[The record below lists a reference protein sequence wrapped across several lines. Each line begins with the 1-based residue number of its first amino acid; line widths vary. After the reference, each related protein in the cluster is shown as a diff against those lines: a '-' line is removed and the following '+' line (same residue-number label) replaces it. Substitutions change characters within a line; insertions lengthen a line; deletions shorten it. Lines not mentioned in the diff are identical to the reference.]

1 MTREE
6 VAKLIYVIKATYP
19 RAFASYTDA
28 DTRNML
34 AAWHMVLGHYD
45 YALASNGLRIYLA
58 NDTKGFPPSPGQVID
73 GIQKVQKPAEQ
84 DMTEL
89 EAWAMVRRA
98 ISRAGYYSE
107 EEFNKLPPLVRKAV
121 GAPGNLKEWAMMDAD
136 TVESVGQ
143 SHFIR
148 NFRTVA
154 ARVRE
159 EAKLPENLRP
169 YTQAIA
175 ESLSG
180 DASRAIET
188 AKEPEGELATVEQI
202 AEHMKVFREQR
213 R

>member
-19 RAFASYTDA
+19 RAFSSYTDA

-34 AAWHMVLGHYD
+34 AAWHMALGHYD
-45 YALASNGLRIYLA
+45 YASASNGLRVYLA

-73 GIQKVQKPAEQ
+73 GIQKAKKPAES

-121 GAPGNLKEWAMMDAD
+121 GASGNLKEWAMMDAD

-154 ARVRE
+154 NRVRE
-159 EAKLPENLRP
+159 EAKLPEQMRLF
-169 YTQAIA
+169 TKAI
-175 ESLSG
+175 
-180 DASRAIET
+180 IET
-188 AKEPEGELATVEQI
+188 LPKADSVCIETDKSQEVTLATSSQI
-202 AEHMKVFREQR
+202 TEHMKAFREQR